1 MNFEVKDGSF
11 AYPGGREIFRRINL
25 KMEDG
30 MTLSVLGANGVGKT
44 TLMKCLLGLLS
55 WKSGS
60 STLDGKDF
68 VSYEAGEIWKRIAY
82 VPQAKNL
89 IFPCTCEEM
98 VLLGRSA
105 YLGMFAMPKKKD
117 KEIAEEAME
126 LAGVTHLRHQPCN
139 RISGGELQLVLIA
152 RALAAK
158 PELLVLDEPET
169 GLDFRNQ
176 LLVLDLVQK
185 LCALG
190 KMAAI
195 INTHYPEH
203 ALRISQKT
211 LLLSG
216 EGEHLF
222 GDTRE
227 VLTDENMKNAFRV
240 NLALCK
246 EAIQGK
252 TYTTVIPVSLIL

>member
-68 VSYEAGEIWKRIAY
+68 ASYEAGEIWKRIAY

-158 PELLVLDEPET
+158 PKLLV
-169 GLDFRNQ
+169 
-176 LLVLDLVQK
+176 
-185 LCALG
+185 
-190 KMAAI
+190 
-195 INTHYPEH
+195 
-203 ALRISQKT
+203 
-211 LLLSG
+211 
-216 EGEHLF
+216 
-222 GDTRE
+222 
-227 VLTDENMKNAFRV
+227 
-240 NLALCK
+240 
-246 EAIQGK
+246 
-252 TYTTVIPVSLIL
+252 